1 MRRDASIV
9 GKIERRAPPEIRTF
23 LQSQEFWKTAEERY
37 RALDVDESGTI
48 EAEELFPVIMEL
60 TDSEAWA
67 ITEEH
72 CKKVMPALFEIPG

>member
-1 MRRDASIV
+1 
-9 GKIERRAPPEIRTF
+9 
-23 LQSQEFWKTAEERY
+23 LQSEEFWKTAEERY

-72 CKKVMPALFEIPG
+72 CKKV